1 MPFSPFSSSSSRR
14 KFRGTAMEIELDA
27 QLKSSVK
34 GQLLTFGHA
43 ILSARDESKSQN
55 AEPERA

>member
-1 MPFSPFSSSSSRR
+1 
-14 KFRGTAMEIELDA
+14 MEIELDA

-34 GQLLTFGHA
+34 GRLLTFGHA

-55 AEPERA
+55 AEP